1 MGLLN
6 IQSPLWHPP
15 LVSKTQFGDIAET
28 MKYDTIRS
36 EVQTSG
42 YCKSCTVDF
51 IQQLVLVLYVLLEIN
66 VAKNEQN

>member
-51 IQQLVLVLYVLLEIN
+51 SPPSPLLL
-66 VAKNEQN
+66 KNECC